1 MSHIADKYIKIAN
14 VIQIDIDVKYF
25 MFSTFYINLKFNYSN
40 IIERIDSI
48 SFFETPICNKKFST
62 RFE

>member
-62 RFE
+62 RSE